1 MMEWYG
7 FAIGCAL
14 LAGLGAIIEKK
25 ALHRVHAME
34 FSAVLAIFNLLISLF
49 LLPKVNF
56 NIPATTYLLIFIASF
71 VASIAFLLVAK
82 SLRHADIS
90 LTSPILAFGPAITAT
105 LALFV
110 LGETISAP
118 QILGIMMIVM
128 GSFVLRMDFAKMR
141 LKNIFHSKYIQ
152 YIVFALFLYGISSL
166 IDRFVLDVNS
176 PANVNPETYLFLAH
190 TFIAINFFFM
200 LTVMYD
206 GIKDVRKCIR
216 IRWKWILAV
225 AVLTTAARLL
235 YGYAVSLENVGLVSP
250 IKRTSILFATI
261 VGGTLFHEKHLIKK
275 SLACVIMLAGAFMI
289 ILSA

>member
-1 MMEWYG
+1 MEWYG

-14 LAGLGAIIEKK
+14 LAGLAAIIEKK

-34 FSAVLAIFNLLISLF
+34 FSAVLALFNLTISLL

-71 VASIAFLLVAK
+71 VASIAFLFIAK
-82 SLRHADIS
+82 SLRHAEIS
-90 LTSPILAFGPAITAT
+90 LTSPIIAFGPGITAIMAF
-105 LALFV
+105 LV
-110 LGETISAP
+110 LGETISTP
-118 QILGIMMIVM
+118 QILGILMIVL
-128 GSFVLRMDFAKMR
+128 GSFVLRMDFTTMK
-141 LKNIFHSKYIQ
+141 LKKVFHSKYIQ
-152 YIVFALFLYGISSL
+152 YIIFALFLYGISSL

-176 PANVNPETYLFLAH
+176 PANINPETYLFLAH
-190 TFIAINFFFM
+190 TFIAINFLFM
-200 LTVMYD
+200 LALMYN
-206 GIKDVRKCIR
+206 GIADIKRCIK
-216 IRWKWILAV
+216 IRWQWILAV

-275 SLACVIMLAGAFMI
+275 ALACVIMLCGAFMI
-289 ILSA
+289 ILS